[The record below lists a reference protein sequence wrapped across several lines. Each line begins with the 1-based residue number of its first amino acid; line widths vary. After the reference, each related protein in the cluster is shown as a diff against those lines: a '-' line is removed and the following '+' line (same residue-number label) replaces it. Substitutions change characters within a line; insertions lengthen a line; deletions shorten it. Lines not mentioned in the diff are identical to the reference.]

1 MGTIVDTFKEV
12 VYTLTGSIPRFTKRC
27 ARRQKSPGR
36 HHSNQVVTMRMPFMH
51 YMNSKSAWQIYVNI
65 PVVALGWVVGTWA
78 EKRSDLRMSK
88 FHNKSALFGG
98 QKLAPGERCW

>member
-1 MGTIVDTFKEV
+1 MGTIVDTSKEV
-12 VYTLTGSIPRFTKRC
+12 AFTLTGGTLRFTRLC
-27 ARRQKSPGR
+27 VRRQKSPGR
-36 HHSNQVVTMRMPFMH
+36 HQSKQVVTMRMPFMH
-51 YMNSKSAWQIYVNI
+51 YMNCKSAWQIYRNI
-65 PVVALGWVVGTWA
+65 PVVALGMVVGTWA